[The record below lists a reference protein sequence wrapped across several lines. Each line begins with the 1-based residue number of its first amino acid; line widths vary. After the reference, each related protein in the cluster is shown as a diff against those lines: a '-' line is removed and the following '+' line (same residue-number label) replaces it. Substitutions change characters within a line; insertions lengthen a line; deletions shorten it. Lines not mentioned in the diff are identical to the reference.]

1 MVEQSAEDIA
11 GAQAF
16 IAANNIKLLEFVYVD
31 YNGIARGKTITVKKL
46 GSHLISGIGIT
57 RAMFGMNSHDQLQD
71 IVGMT
76 AVGEVRLIPDL
87 KTLALVP
94 GVKQIATLMCN
105 HYDTAQNLYEA
116 DPRLLLQ
123 NVLEKYAD
131 MGLKTIGTYENE
143 FIYFKENEEKKL
155 EPVDEHPC
163 FSIDATGTFYHML
176 PEVLE
181 ALEESG
187 IDAEQYYPEA
197 GFGQHELSM
206 EPTDLLS
213 AADNEIR
220 FKRVIKGVAKKHDLF
235 TTFAPK
241 PLLATEGN
249 GGHIHFSL
257 WKIEDD
263 SNALYDESDE
273 MKLSILGK
281 YFVGGLLKHIK
292 AVVALTCPTV
302 NSYQRLQPGE
312 WSSAYAT
319 YGQDN
324 REAAV
329 RIPSTFWGNQ
339 ESSMNIE
346 LKASDASANPY
357 LAIAG
362 ILLAGLDGIKNKV
375 LPNQPVDVD
384 PAELSAEE
392 REKFGVKKL
401 PNSLDEAIEELAA
414 DEYFKKV
421 LPAKLLEA
429 YCKVKKSEVKFYD
442 GMQQEKIA
450 ELHRLIY

>member
-1 MVEQSAEDIA
+1 MIEQNLEETAR
-11 GAQAF
+11 AQAF
-16 IAANNIKLLEFVYVD
+16 IATNNIKLLEFVYVD
-31 YNGIARGKTITVKKL
+31 YNGITRGKTITVKKL
-46 GSHLISGIGIT
+46 GNHLISGIGIT
-57 RAMFGMNSHDQLQD
+57 RAMLGMNAHDQLQD
-71 IVGMT
+71 IPGMS

-87 KTLALVP
+87 KTLTLVP
-94 GVKQIATLMCN
+94 GVRQIATLMCN

-123 NVLEKYAD
+123 SVLEEYANL
-131 MGLKTIGTYENE
+131 GLKTIGTYENE
-143 FIYFKENEEKKL
+143 FIYFKKNEENEL
-155 EPVDEHPC
+155 EPLDEHPC
-163 FSIDATGTFYHML
+163 FSIDATDIFYQML
-176 PEVLE
+176 PDILE
-181 ALEESG
+181 TLEGSG
-187 IDAEQYYPEA
+187 INAEQYYPEA

-220 FKRVIKGVAKKHDLF
+220 FKRAIKTIAKEHNLF

-241 PLLATEGN
+241 PILTTEGN

-257 WKIEDD
+257 WNIKAD

-273 MKLSILGK
+273 MKLSVLGK

-339 ESSMNIE
+339 ESSINIE

-362 ILLAGLDGIKNKV
+362 ILLAGLDGIKNKI
-375 LPNQPVDVD
+375 LPNQPLDVD

-392 REKFGVKKL
+392 RKKYGVKKL
-401 PNSLDEAIEELAA
+401 PNSLTEALEELIA
-414 DEYFKKV
+414 DKYFKKV
-421 LPAKLLEA
+421 LPNKLLEA

-442 GMQQEKIA
+442 GMEPKKIA
-450 ELHRLIY
+450 EIHRIIY